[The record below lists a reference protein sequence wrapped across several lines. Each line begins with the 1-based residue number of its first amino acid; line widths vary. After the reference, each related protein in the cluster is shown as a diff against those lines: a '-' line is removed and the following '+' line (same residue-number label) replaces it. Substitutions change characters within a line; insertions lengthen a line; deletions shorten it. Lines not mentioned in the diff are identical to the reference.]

1 MSQAQQRHH
10 RPQDEA
16 EIPAR
21 TRKHLPFHPVC
32 RYTCVCVVGDAC
44 VRVPPSQQ
52 GAANVSFFSSVE
64 VVGYHRC
71 SKVISCVNQDTVR
84 HKVDV
89 ILLFEI

>member
-32 RYTCVCVVGDAC
+32 RYTCVCVIGYAC

-52 GAANVSFFSSVE
+52 RAANLIFSVE

-71 SKVISCVNQDTVR
+71 SEVISYVNQDTAR